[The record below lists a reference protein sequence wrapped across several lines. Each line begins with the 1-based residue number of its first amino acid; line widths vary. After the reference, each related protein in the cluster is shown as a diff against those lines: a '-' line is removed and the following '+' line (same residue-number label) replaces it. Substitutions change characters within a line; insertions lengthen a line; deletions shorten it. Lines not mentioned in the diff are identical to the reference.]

1 MKNKRYEETEEEGAS
16 TREAVRKST
25 RIAARGQRIDYSE
38 VPRYDLPT
46 DWAQPYGKAEGV
58 AIAKSRTP
66 GAGYGLYGI
75 KPRTRNS
82 MLFKEAGEFVCVYAT
97 KADLITCSEA
107 QTSDSDC
114 IWTTSRQF
122 QADWDPDALYFDP
135 SLNIFFGKNLA
146 FSYQNNRK
154 TSSINACGLMAK
166 KTHTHTQVKSPP
178 SDPCAFY
185 QT

>member
-1 MKNKRYEETEEEGAS
+1 MDEGQKSAAEGRQKNIDGDTQQLLVTMENQRCGETEEEGAR

-25 RIAARGQRIDYSE
+25 RIAARSQRIDYTE

-114 IWTTSRQF
+114 I
-122 QADWDPDALYFDP
+122 
-135 SLNIFFGKNLA
+135 
-146 FSYQNNRK
+146 
-154 TSSINACGLMAK
+154 
-166 KTHTHTQVKSPP
+166 
-178 SDPCAFY
+178 
-185 QT
+185 